1 MANCHNAFSDYL
13 NELNLTATQEDK
25 LRQSRD
31 ALIERISAKFKK
43 AGLKIPEYESQGS
56 YAVDTLNR
64 PLSDDFDLDHG
75 VYLVHLDDKTPL
87 TVQEA
92 FKLVRDA
99 VDGHTSEPLP
109 PKDACV
115 RVQYKAA
122 DDGTPA
128 HHVDLAIYRKFSNG
142 DRHYAHLTKGWQA
155 SDQKGFIKHFERQ
168 ASEQLRAVVRWLK
181 GWADFNNGEDNAKL
195 PSGFHLTLCVLECF
209 QAVADRHDRAF
220 LQSAEAVLERMKAY
234 RNGTGTAFKRPV
246 VPGEDIFAGFGS
258 ARLNHFIQKLDD
270 AVVLGRKAV
279 NETDEGRA
287 RRHWQKV
294 FGDRFEAPEEVD
306 APRSQAAWTAPAI
319 IGSSGKA
326 A

>member
-13 NELNLTATQEDK
+13 NELNLTATQENK

-56 YAVDTLNR
+56 YALGTQNR

-75 VYLVHLDDKTPL
+75 VYLIHLDDKAPL
-87 TVQEA
+87 TVQDA
-92 FKLVRDA
+92 FKLIREA
-99 VDGHTSEPLP
+99 VEGHTSEPLP

-128 HHVDLAIYRKFSNG
+128 HHIDLAVYRQFGNG
-142 DRHYAHLTKGWQA
+142 SRQYAHLTRGWEPSNQR
-155 SDQKGFIKHFERQ
+155 GFIKHFERR
-168 ASEQLRAVVRWLK
+168 ATDQLRAIVRWLK
-181 GWADFNNGEDNAKL
+181 GWADFNNGEGNAKL
-195 PSGFHLTLCVLECF
+195 PSGFHLTVCALECF
-209 QAVADRHDRAF
+209 QAATDRNDRSF
-220 LQSAEAVLERMKAY
+220 LQTAEAVLERLQAY
-234 RNGTGTAFKRPV
+234 RNGTGAAFKRPV
-246 VPGEDIFAGFGS
+246 TPGENIFATFGTP
-258 ARLNHFIQKLDD
+258 RLNHFIQKLDETV
-270 AVVLGRKAV
+270 ALGRKAI